1 MSDLTTL
8 EAVKRQL
15 SLIYTTPDGT
25 LVNETSDDDIISTYI
40 TEASQVFETETRY
53 QFYASGGATLT
64 YDLKPPDVYGNK
76 LYFGKPILGIDR
88 VLNGDGSEITSDQ
101 YTLLPNNDF
110 PKFALQLNAPSNVT
124 WQLNPTSWY
133 NQAITVNGTTG
144 FCATGEQP
152 SDVTLAAT
160 KLAAHLYLTR
170 DNMGQIQVAEGFVSI
185 PADTPKLVLR
195 IINNYKRA
203 RMYP

>member
-1 MSDLTTL
+1 MADLTTL

-15 SLIYTTPDGT
+15 GLITNTNGT
-25 LVNETSDDDIISTYI
+25 LVDNSDDDDIISTYI
-40 TEASQVFETETRY
+40 TEASQLFETETRY
-53 QFYASGGATLT
+53 SFSATGGATLT
-64 YDLKPPDVYGNK
+64 YDLKPPDIYGNK
-76 LYFGKPILGIDR
+76 LFFGKPILSIDR
-88 VLNGDGSEITSDQ
+88 VINGDGSEIPSTS

-110 PKFALQLNAPSNVT
+110 PKYALQLNVPNNVGWVT
-124 WQLNPTSWY
+124 SPTSWY

-144 FCATGEQP
+144 YCDTGEQP

-203 RMYP
+203 RLYP